1 MGARARLQLG
11 QEVPHVALH
20 RLLREEEAM
29 ADLAVDE
36 AFRDQ
41 LENFDLTCGRLLL
54 ELPERS
60 GERDHLGVAL
70 TALGGHL
77 VEATGVAYVPGQ
89 DFFAL
94 GGVHAGPIGAQRRLL

>member
-1 MGARARLQLG
+1 M
-11 QEVPHVALH
+11 ALH

-36 AFRDQ
+36 ALRDQ
-41 LENFDLTCGRLLL
+41 LEDFDLTSRRLLL

-60 GERDHLGVAL
+60 CERDHLGIAL
-70 TALGGHL
+70 AALGGHL

-94 GGVHAGPIGAQRRLL
+94 GGVHAPRIGVHSALL